1 MLRASVSAPIGRQV
15 LHPLCVNGGG
25 PSSVLGLPAGV
36 PLDEEI
42 ELGAGAST
50 ALQAWAARPGEI
62 LTGVDPERNC
72 YRVRLTAADGQPK
85 AVPFTRLARHVE
97 SRLSLDVYQAIPDK
111 ERFELVLQK
120 LTELGAARIVPVE
133 TARSSTLAARDAVQ
147 AKSHRWPE
155 VVLRAA
161 KQCRR
166 AMLPELLSSVTLAD
180 VACLASDAELR
191 LMLYEGEE
199 GWTLAEAVGRLRP
212 ERVALLVG
220 PEGGF
225 AADEVAM
232 ARAAGF
238 LPIGLGPRI
247 LRTETAA
254 IAGAALLQGLLGDL
268 C

>member
-1 MLRASVSAPIGRQV
+1 M
-15 LHPLCVNGGG
+15 
-25 PSSVLGLPAGV
+25 

-42 ELGAGAST
+42 ALGGGAVES
-50 ALQAWAARPGEI
+50 LRAWAARPGEV
-62 LTGVDPERNC
+62 LTGVDPERIC
-72 YRVRLTAADGQPK
+72 FRVRLTAAGGQPK
-85 AVPFTRLARHVE
+85 VVPFTRLSRHAE
-97 SRLSLDVYQAIPDK
+97 SRLSIDVYQAIPEK

-133 TARSSTLAARDAVQ
+133 TARSSTRAERDAVQ

-166 AMLPELLSSVTLAD
+166 AMLPELFSTVILSDALSLAN
-180 VACLASDAELR
+180 DAELR

-199 GWTLAEAVGRLRP
+199 GWTLTEALGRLRP

-225 AADEVAM
+225 ADDEVAM
-232 ARAAGF
+232 ARTAGF
-238 LPIGLGPRI
+238 LPIALGPRI